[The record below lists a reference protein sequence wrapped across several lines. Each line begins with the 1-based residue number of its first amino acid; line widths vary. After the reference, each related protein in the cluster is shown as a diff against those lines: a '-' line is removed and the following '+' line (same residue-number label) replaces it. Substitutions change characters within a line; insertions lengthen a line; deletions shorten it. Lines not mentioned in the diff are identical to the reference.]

1 MEVITSYSVLLEEKL
16 FISLLGMKTFL
27 KYNISFQVPQTI
39 LNIIQF
45 SLDDSELFCF
55 ILIMSINYDMVL
67 CGTLKVL

>member
-1 MEVITSYSVLLEEKL
+1 
-16 FISLLGMKTFL
+16 MKTFL

-67 CGTLKVL
+67 CDTLKVL

>member
-1 MEVITSYSVLLEEKL
+1 MEVITLYSVLLEEKL